1 MPEQILQNEIELL
14 LESAPDALLVLSE
27 SGAISHCNHAALK
40 SLGYSEKALHA
51 LTISDLEGVVLGDRI
66 FDTLTA
72 LLPGERCALKTSFV
86 KGDGDRLP
94 VEVNV
99 SRPVRLLGCYYI
111 CCVRDISSYISAREE
126 LMRNERL
133 GIDIEKLN
141 KTGGW
146 EYTLLTKEIYW
157 TKGMY
162 VIHEMPVDPSFDLIE
177 ESLQCYPSEYRK
189 QVMES
194 FNQLI
199 SSGVEFDFE
208 LPFTTF
214 RKNRRWVR
222 TKAEPVYEN
231 GVLTKVVGSL
241 TDITE
246 RKELALRLEESTLRF
261 QQIADNI
268 DEIFWLIRVD
278 GTVLMVNSAAERILE
293 QPGTLGKDFWTL
305 PFWKEEECDEVRKY
319 CTLMLVNRIRH
330 STRETIWT
338 KSSGAQCTFQHNISL
353 VPDDAEGFAYFAI
366 TSQDISAHKEYEA
379 REKVQQE
386 QLRQADKMAS
396 LGILVSGVAHEIN
409 NPNNLVM
416 LNATFLQKV
425 WHDVIPVLD
434 DAVAEDP
441 DLRLNNLQYL
451 QVRDKFAELLNSI
464 SMGSDRIKGIVHSL
478 KEFVRVDT
486 GRLDGRVLVNTVVKE
501 AVMIVQNVVS
511 KATDHFAVS
520 YAPIE
525 IAVKGNAQ
533 QLEQVVINLLTNA
546 CQALTQRPQSI
557 TVVIECDA
565 EDAIISV
572 IDEGCGMS
580 PETMKKI
587 KDPFFT
593 TNRDHGGTG
602 LGLSVSHT
610 IVEAHNGMLHYES
623 ALGKGTRAYVRIPL
637 VEKVEC

>member
-1 MPEQILQNEIELL
+1 MPEQILKNEIELL
-14 LESAPDALLVLSE
+14 LESAPDSLLVLSE
-27 SGAISHCNHAALK
+27 LGAIVNCNNTALK
-40 SLGYSEKALHA
+40 NLSYSEKALLA
-51 LTISDLEGVVLGDRI
+51 LTINDLEGVVNGERVLDVITR
-66 FDTLTA
+66 LV
-72 LLPGERCALKTSFV
+72 PGEQCALKTTFIQ
-86 KGDGDRLP
+86 GTGERLP
-94 VEVNV
+94 VEVTV
-99 SRPVRLLGCYYI
+99 SRPERLLGCYYI

-146 EYTLLTKEIYW
+146 EYTILTKEIYW

-162 VIHEMPVDPSFDLIE
+162 IIHEMPLDPSFDLIE
-177 ESLQCYPSEYRK
+177 ESLQCYPIDYRK
-189 QVMES
+189 QVIDS

-199 SSGVEFDFE
+199 TGGVEFDFE

-222 TKAEPVYEN
+222 TKAESVYQD

-241 TDITE
+241 SDITE

-293 QPGTLGKDFWTL
+293 QPGTLGKDFWNL
-305 PFWKEEECDEVRKY
+305 PFWNEAECDEMRKY

-330 STRETIWT
+330 STRETCWS
-338 KSSGAQCTFQHNISL
+338 KSSGALRTFQHNISL

-416 LNATFLQKV
+416 LNAAFLQKV
-425 WHDVIPVLD
+425 WQDVIPVLD
-434 DAVAEDP
+434 DVVVQDP
-441 DLRLNNLQYL
+441 DLRLNNLQYR
-451 QVRDKFAELLNSI
+451 QVRDKFAELLKSI

-486 GRLDGRVLVNTVVKE
+486 GRLDGKVVINTVVKE

-511 KATDHFAVS
+511 NSTDHFNVK
-520 YAPIE
+520 YASTE
-525 IAVKGNAQ
+525 IVVKGNAQ
-533 QLEQVVINLLTNA
+533 QIEQVVINLLTNA
-546 CQALTQRPQSI
+546 CQALTQRTQ
-557 TVVIECDA
+557 VIEVIIECEGSDA
-565 EDAIISV
+565 VISV
-572 IDEGCGMS
+572 IDEGSGMS
-580 PETMKKI
+580 RETLKKI

-610 IVEAHNGMLHYES
+610 IVEAHSGMLQYES
-623 ALGKGTRAYVRIPL
+623 ILGKGTRAYVRLPL
-637 VEKVEC
+637 V